1 MNSSLVALAISL
13 NPGSLDRR
21 TLAAVQHA
29 IMDRGGI
36 CGTRDKA
43 IESIYLSYQVPLAQA
58 SNRGIA
64 RHGPDRLTRIADQRS
79 ACALPRRCGCRLTTS
94 VAAADHDHV
103 QHCLPALLLATMV
116 RAVKTVPRETFTA
129 SSFIYRCRSRS
140 EEHTSE

>member
-43 IESIYLSYQVPLAQA
+43 IESIYLSYHVPLAQA

-64 RHGPDRLTRIADQRS
+64 RHGPDRPTRITYQRRS
-79 ACALPRRCGCRLTTS
+79 CALPRPCACRLPTRL
-94 VAAADHDHV
+94 AAAHPAHV
-103 QHCLPALLLATMV
+103 NL
-116 RAVKTVPRETFTA
+116 
-129 SSFIYRCRSRS
+129 
-140 EEHTSE
+140 

>member
-94 VAAADHDHV
+94 VA
-103 QHCLPALLLATMV
+103 
-116 RAVKTVPRETFTA
+116 
-129 SSFIYRCRSRS
+129 RS
-140 EEHTSE
+140 EEHTSELQSLMRSSYA